1 MLLFSC
7 ILLPLLILGFCFIT
21 KEKRLVPVIGLGIL
35 SAIFV
40 AAFQAFFTFAHRIV
54 PYDFVENFLYLA
66 FRQAFFPV
74 IILYGL
80 YLLISRDDG
89 KVKITSFLPLEL
101 SFYAIYLPYLTV
113 TTSEGFY
120 SAFAMFF
127 KPLLF
132 AAMLLQLSIFINW
145 IYASVK
151 VRKFYFTII
160 FVILAFV
167 CFFIPPVLES
177 FFLLQLHILIAII
190 GGIFYIFVPLAL
202 FVLKKLKMISWS

>member
-7 ILLPLLILGFCFIT
+7 ILLPLLIAGFCFTT
-21 KEKRLVPVIGLGIL
+21 KEKRLITVIGLGLL

-40 AAFQAFFTFAHRIV
+40 AAFQAFFTFAHRII

-66 FRQAFFPV
+66 FRQAFLPV

-80 YLLISRDDG
+80 YLLISRDDT
-89 KVKITSFLPLEL
+89 KLKITSFLPLEL

-113 TTSEGFY
+113 TTSEGLY
-120 SAFAMFF
+120 SAFALFF

-145 IYASVK
+145 IYISAKSK
-151 VRKFYFTII
+151 KFYFSVL
-160 FVILAFV
+160 FVILALAWLFLPAV
-167 CFFIPPVLES
+167 FEA
-177 FFLLQLHILIAII
+177 FFLLQLYPLLWII
-190 GGIFYIFVPLAL
+190 GGVVYILLPVVLL
-202 FVLKKLKMISWS
+202 VLKGLATVRS